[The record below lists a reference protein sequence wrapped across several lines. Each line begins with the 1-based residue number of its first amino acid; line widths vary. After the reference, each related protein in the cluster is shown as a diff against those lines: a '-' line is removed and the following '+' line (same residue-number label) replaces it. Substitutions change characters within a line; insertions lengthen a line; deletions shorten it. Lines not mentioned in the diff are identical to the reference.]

1 MSGARGTEGANGL
14 HFFCMEEEDRRGRAV
29 LGGEGTNKGEQNEEK
44 RKRKGVTAPKA
55 LSEKALKRFTA
66 KQKAKGIVYLSRLPP
81 HMKPQKVRHLLSDYG
96 EIGRVY
102 LAAEDVSVRA
112 LRREKRQGGDK
123 RDGEP
128 KAKGSSGKRYTEG
141 WVEFNDKKEAKIA
154 AQLLNGEPMGGK
166 KRASHYY
173 DLWCIK
179 YLPKFEWDHLTE
191 ELNHQRAVL
200 ESKVAA
206 EVAAANRERDFYLS
220 RVDKAKAVASI
231 IERRAVKEGDE
242 AGGGSTHGARDSGS
256 TGGDGKKKKARG
268 PVRSMTFG
276 QKDVIEKEKKA
287 GVSLGVLKKLAG
299 TN

>member
-1 MSGARGTEGANGL
+1 MA
-14 HFFCMEEEDRRGRAV
+14 
-29 LGGEGTNKGEQNEEK
+29 GEQRDEM
-44 RKRKGVTAPKA
+44 RKEAPKIKG
-55 LSEKALKRFTA
+55 LSKKALKRFTA

-81 HMKPQKVRHLLSDYG
+81 NMKPQKVRHLLSDYG
-96 EIGRVY
+96 DIGRVY
-102 LAAEDVSVRA
+102 LAAEDASVRA
-112 LRREKRQGGDK
+112 LRKEKRQGGAE
-123 RDGEP
+123 RDGTK
-128 KAKGSSGKRYTEG
+128 KASSSGKRYTEG

-220 RVDKAKAVASI
+220 RVDKAKAVESI
-231 IERRAVKEGDE
+231 IERRASKADEG
-242 AGGGSTHGARDSGS
+242 
-256 TGGDGKKKKARG
+256 GGDGGDGSEGQAGRAAGTRNAVGAVATVSTTPGSKANKANKANKASKASKG
-268 PVRSMTFG
+268 PVRSMSFG
-276 QKDVIEKEKKA
+276 QRDVIDKERKV

-299 TN
+299 QR

>member
-1 MSGARGTEGANGL
+1 MDDADDA
-14 HFFCMEEEDRRGRAV
+14 HDADRREAGGRAGPG
-29 LGGEGTNKGEQNEEK
+29 LGEEK
-44 RKRKGVTAPKA
+44 SVEGLSSGRKRNLEKRDGRGTAPKA
-55 LSEKALKRFTA
+55 LSKKALKRFTA
-66 KQKAKGIVYLSRLPP
+66 RQKAKGIVYLSRLPP
-81 HMKPQKVRHLLSDYG
+81 NMKPQKVRHLLSDYG

-102 LAAEDVSVRA
+102 LAAEDAGVRA
-112 LRREKRQGGDK
+112 LRRETRKGGDE
-123 RDGEP
+123 RDGSK

-141 WVEFNDKKEAKIA
+141 WVEFIDKKEAKIA

-200 ESKVAA
+200 ESKMAA

-231 IERRAVKEGDE
+231 IERRSAKQGGS
-242 AGGGSTHGARDSGS
+242 GGGSGEGSG
-256 TGGDGKKKKARG
+256 GGSGGGSGTREKRKG

-276 QKDVIEKEKKA
+276 QKDVIDKEKKA
-287 GVSLGVLKKLAG
+287 VGLAVLKKLAG
-299 TN
+299 R